1 MGWPGQGFA
10 LTRPPATRPP
20 HQTLTSGSGH
30 LLPRPP
36 PPPSGSVPGSTAPP
50 ATRLCTHALAGHLRD
65 GAGEGVTPPKP
76 PLGPEAPPPAPQHGA
91 GLRDTP
97 RPTAEDA
104 TYSGAWGRGSAHGQ
118 LRGAAHGRAGAMNA
132 QPQDGT
138 PPLTRMGVGTG
149 SFPTP
154 LHREDSLGD
163 NEHLRG
169 AKWGPRG
176 DDRCLGGLTPG

>member
-1 MGWPGQGFA
+1 
-10 LTRPPATRPP
+10 
-20 HQTLTSGSGH
+20 
-30 LLPRPP
+30 
-36 PPPSGSVPGSTAPP
+36 
-50 ATRLCTHALAGHLRD
+50 
-65 GAGEGVTPPKP
+65 
-76 PLGPEAPPPAPQHGA
+76 
-91 GLRDTP
+91 
-97 RPTAEDA
+97 
-104 TYSGAWGRGSAHGQ
+104 
-118 LRGAAHGRAGAMNA
+118 MNA